1 MHIYPLPAFASDSDW
16 PRRSLAATIDYLGN
30 FDAGGLSSV
39 EIVADASYTFRGLG
53 RQGFQAVL
61 SVLSEVL
68 GRTVEPNDFE
78 DPAGGGKR
86 TIRRTGRF
94 HERLNT

>member
-53 RQGFQAVL
+53 VKGFKLCCPCCPRYLDARL
-61 SVLSEVL
+61 S
-68 GRTVEPNDFE
+68 
-78 DPAGGGKR
+78 R
-86 TIRRTGRF
+86 TISRIPPVEENGQFVGREDF
-94 HERLNT
+94 MNV